1 MRKEKGTFEQ
11 DWEGLGKFQKMT
23 ADDSIC
29 NHPIQGSAAD
39 GFKSALID
47 LDSQIVHILHDE
59 IIVEAREDI
68 AFVDLGKQLAG
79 NDMDA

>member
-1 MRKEKGTFEQ
+1 MGRSRKISE
-11 DWEGLGKFQKMT
+11 DDR
-23 ADDSIC
+23 DDSLC
-29 NHPIQGSAAD
+29 NHPIQGPAAD

-47 LDSQIVHILHDE
+47 LDSQIVHIFHDE

-68 AFVDLGKQLAG
+68 ALVDLGKQLAG